1 MKTIYPILKY
11 DDAHAAIDFLERAF
25 GCEQSA
31 VHEGDGRRRRSR
43 RARAA
48 ATCS

>member
-25 GCEQSA
+25 GCERSA
-31 VHEGDGRRRRSR
+31 GARGRRTAASLTPSS
-43 RARAA
+43 AA